1 MKRKKLKSPK
11 EAAIMFFVGILMF
24 AGSLVIGYLL
34 GKGTLDQLAM
44 QEWQQTQ
51 ATITKARLKS
61 STSGTGNRRSTTY
74 KSTARYTYHFAGQQ
88 YEGTRVNVLPTAD
101 NFTSYHRD
109 MARLLKKHEQSKEP
123 LPCWFNPEAPQESI
137 LVREMAPY
145 QIGVLCGFFL
155 VFFTLGFGGTWA
167 ACNYLLEQLV
177 GEKSLLVKISE
188 VLSQILI
195 NSGWFGAVAPICLFI
210 PQAIE
215 KGASSSNWLWFIF
228 PAGVVLTTLAALAGV
243 GQKKKS

>member
-11 EAAIMFFVGILMF
+11 EAAIMFFVGILML

-44 QEWQQTQ
+44 QDWQQTQ
-51 ATITKARLKS
+51 ATITKAKLRSS
-61 STSGTGNRRSTTY
+61 STGTGSRRSTVY
-74 KSTARYTYHFAGQQ
+74 RSTAKYTYHFAGQK
-88 YEGTRVNVLPTAD
+88 YEGTRVNIIPTSD

-109 MARLLKKHEQSKEP
+109 LARLLKKHEKSKEP
-123 LPCWFNPEAPQESI
+123 LPCWFNPEAPQEAI
-137 LVREMAPY
+137 LKREMAPY

-167 ACNYLLEQLV
+167 SLNYLLERIA
-177 GEKSLLVKISE
+177 GEKSFLVKLSE
-188 VLSQILI
+188 VLSQIFL
-195 NSGWFGAVAPICLFI
+195 NVAWFGAVAPIFLFI

-228 PAGVVLTTLAALAGV
+228 PAGLVLTTLAALAGV
-243 GQKKKS
+243 GRKEKS